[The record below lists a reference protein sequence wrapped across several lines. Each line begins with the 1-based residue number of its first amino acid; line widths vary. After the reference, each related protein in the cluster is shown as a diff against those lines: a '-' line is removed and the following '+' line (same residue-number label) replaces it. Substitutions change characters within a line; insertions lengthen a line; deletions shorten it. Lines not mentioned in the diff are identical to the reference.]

1 MNLLI
6 VIQILLVIAFCVS
19 LVTMNAIL
27 LLVTVLLGIT
37 VACVYMYKQSQV
49 SKQSNSE
56 RGDFMNRMHEPEPE
70 PEPQPQPEQTKTSLI
85 QKKNDVHKPNRA
97 QRTHPAHRARRG
109 QRHTRTGSHLYPEP
123 MSERVQDELRKM
135 NVLRTTV
142 NEVEERDALIRH
154 MMKSG
159 SGFKTPAHMKNIRV
173 KD

>member
-37 VACVYMYKQSQV
+37 VACVYMYKKSQA

-56 RGDFMNRMHEPEPE
+56 RVALTNQMQEPEPE
-70 PEPQPQPEQTKTSLI
+70 PEPEQKKTSLI
-85 QKKNDVHKPNRA
+85 QKKNDVRKPNRA
-97 QRTHPAHRARRG
+97 QQAHRA
-109 QRHTRTGSHLYPEP
+109 QHIPQLANSSRHTHHKHVHLPKT
-123 MSERVQDELRKM
+123 MSLRVQDELKNR
-135 NVLRTTV
+135 NLLRTTV

-154 MMKSG
+154 MMKNG